1 MSDYTFKKTG
11 SRKWQG
17 VGFGTNPASHELHH
31 KGKPTGITVSGSK
44 SGDYSVRKDSKHVT
58 LSSTF
63 ANAKHAAMDHHR
75 SLKEDLG
82 GGDGSPTTGGIANVA
97 GANVS
102 TDPVHWS
109 KRQPN
114 IGPKGP
120 KKKYGQPMVFKA
132 IMRRKS
138 VNEQLQN
145 PPMKKVYYKILKK
158 KVPAVSRTSA
168 SGGGSDGS
176 SEQVQRE
183 HIVKTDGGFR
193 LVSKKTGKNL
203 GTYPSRAGAERRERQ
218 VQFFK
223 HKG

>member
-1 MSDYTFKKTG
+1 M
-11 SRKWQG
+11 
-17 VGFGTNPASHELHH
+17 
-31 KGKPTGITVSGSK
+31 I
-44 SGDYSVRKDSKHVT
+44 
-58 LSSTF
+58 
-63 ANAKHAAMDHHR
+63 
-75 SLKEDLG
+75 KEDLG

-132 IMRRKS
+132 LMRRKS
-138 VNEQLQN
+138 VSEQLQN

-158 KVPAVSRTSA
+158 KVPAVSRTS
-168 SGGGSDGS
+168 SMGGGGDGSDGDGG
-176 SEQVQRE
+176 EQVQRE
-183 HIVKTDGGFR
+183 SIVKTNSGFR
-193 LVSKKTGKNL
+193 LVSKKSGKNL

-223 HKG
+223 RKG